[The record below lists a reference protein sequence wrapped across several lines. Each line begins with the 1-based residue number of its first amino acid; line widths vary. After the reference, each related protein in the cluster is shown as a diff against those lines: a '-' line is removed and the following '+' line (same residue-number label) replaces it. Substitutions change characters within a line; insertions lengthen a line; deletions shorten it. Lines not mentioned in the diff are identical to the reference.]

1 MKMNIRPLAKITTA
15 SLLLGGA
22 LCWSAMAGDAT
33 QLWDMNC
40 AGCHGKDG
48 KGNTMMGHML
58 HIKDL
63 TDAKVQAALT
73 DEQATKDIKEGIKED
88 GRTKMKAF
96 GDKLTDDQIKDLVAH
111 VRSFK
116 SAK

>member
-1 MKMNIRPLAKITTA
+1 MKMKIRPIAKMAAVI
-15 SLLLGGA
+15 LLLGGTMS
-22 LCWSAMAGDAT
+22 WSVMAGDAT

-48 KGNTMMGHML
+48 KGNTMMGRML

-63 TDAKVQAALT
+63 TDPKVQAALT
-73 DEQATKDIKEGIKED
+73 DAQATKDIKEGITED

-111 VRSFK
+111 VRSFN